1 MKKSNYFNQVQPAR
15 VRRSAFNL
23 SHEKK
28 MSFDM
33 GQLIPCFL
41 QEVVPGDKFSI
52 KTQSMIRFAPLAAP
66 VMHRMNAY
74 IHYFYV
80 PNRILWPGWEKFIT
94 EDSLLDPPNSN
105 LGNIEVG
112 TIGDY
117 LGLPLGDW
125 EGTEKINLMP
135 LMAYIKIWNE
145 YYRDQNLQA
154 EISIEEDDV
163 QGWVPLQGYLSAQPF
178 RRSWEKDYFTSAL
191 PSAQKASTPV
201 QMEGSVVYDPTG
213 TYVYT
218 TGTTP
223 AAASGAISA
232 VSGAF
237 KDTAHPSEKLIV
249 DNIESVTIDVN
260 ELRRATR
267 LQRWLERNMRAGSR
281 YTEHLLAHWGILSDD
296 ARLQR
301 PEYIGGGKSPV
312 VISEVLNM
320 AQNNTAGNE
329 QYAGEMYG
337 HAINVGIANEASKFC
352 KEHGYIMGI
361 ISVMPDTAYMQGL
374 PRHFTRLDTLD
385 YYFPEFAQLGEQEVK
400 MKELYFSGVSQD
412 DEETFGYQSRYA
424 EYKYAPSTV
433 HGEFRNTLEYWHL
446 ARKFGSKPQLNSTFL
461 QCVPD
466 TRIFAVESEPQK
478 LWAQIYHDVVA
489 VRPMPYYNDPT
500 L

>member
-1 MKKSNYFNQVQPAR
+1 MKRNGIFQTVKPAK
-15 VRRSAFNL
+15 VGKSAFNL

-33 GQLIPCFL
+33 GQLIPCFI

-66 VMHRMNAY
+66 VMHRINAY

-80 PNRILWPGWEKFIT
+80 PNRILWEDWENFIT
-94 EDSLLDPPNSN
+94 KESLLTPPFGN
-105 LGNIEVG
+105 LPTLEIG

-117 LGLPLGDW
+117 LGLPII
-125 EGTEKINLMP
+125 EGRESTEKINIMS

-145 YYRDQNLQA
+145 YYRDENLQS
-154 EISIEEDDV
+154 EIDLSYSNGT
-163 QGWVPLQGYLSAQPF
+163 GWNHIAVYLNQKPF

-191 PSAQKASTPV
+191 PNAQQGSMPVSMLGDVILRQDGTKAYTS
-201 QMEGSVVYDPTG
+201 G
-213 TYVYT
+213 TSQVN
-218 TGTTP
+218 
-223 AAASGAISA
+223 ASGSISA
-232 VSGAF
+232 MDG
-237 KDTAHPSEKLIV
+237 KLMDELNFDPLII
-249 DNIESVTIDVN
+249 DNVENVTIDVN

-267 LQRWLERNMRAGSR
+267 LQRWLERNLRAGHR

-296 ARLQR
+296 ARMQR

-312 VISEVLNM
+312 VVSEVLNM
-320 AQNNTAGNE
+320 AQSQSNDV
-329 QYAGEMYG
+329 GEMYG

-361 ISVMPDTAYMQGL
+361 MSVMPDPAYMQGL
-374 PRHFTRLDTLD
+374 PKHFSRLDTLD
-385 YYFPEFAQLGEQEVK
+385 YYFPEFAQLGEQEVL
-400 MKELYFSGVSQD
+400 MKELYFTDNNVDNSEV
-412 DEETFGYQSRYA
+412 FGYQSRYA
-424 EYKYAPSTV
+424 EYKYAPNTV

-446 ARKFGSKPQLNSTFL
+446 ARKFANKPQLNSTFL
-461 QCVPD
+461 QCNPD
-466 TRIFAVESEPQK
+466 TRIFAVEETPQK